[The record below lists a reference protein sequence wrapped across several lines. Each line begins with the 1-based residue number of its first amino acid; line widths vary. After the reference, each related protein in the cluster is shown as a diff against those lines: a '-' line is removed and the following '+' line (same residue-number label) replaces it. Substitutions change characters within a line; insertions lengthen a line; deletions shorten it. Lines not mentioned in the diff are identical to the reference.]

1 MPTLFF
7 DGCGLTLERV
17 AIGREQLDH
26 LRKDA
31 RVGCDHLAPKQIA
44 ALTLE
49 IADQTAGFDD
59 QKTARCH
66 VPRVQADFP
75 ETVVIT
81 GGDVRQI
88 ERSCAGPS
96 QPSGFLDHCSHHVEI
111 GLEKATVAKW
121 KAGADEAFLQ
131 MLASRNTY
139 SAVIEKRAAAARRG
153 KQVVAHRVIHHA
165 LRDLSSVLQRN
176 RYTVLWKAVQKIGR
190 AIQWIDNPQVL
201 GVGVDAFGGSFL
213 C

>member
-88 ERSCAGPS
+88 ERSCTGPS
-96 QPSGFLDHCSHHVEI
+96 QHCGSLEQVLPSVETA
-111 GLEKATVAKW
+111 LAKPTVPKW
-121 KAGADEAFLQ
+121 KASADAAYLHSLASQTAYASFLQ
-131 MLASRNTY
+131 NL
-139 SAVIEKRAAAARRG
+139 
-153 KQVVAHRVIHHA
+153 
-165 LRDLSSVLQRN
+165 
-176 RYTVLWKAVQKIGR
+176 
-190 AIQWIDNPQVL
+190 
-201 GVGVDAFGGSFL
+201 
-213 C
+213 